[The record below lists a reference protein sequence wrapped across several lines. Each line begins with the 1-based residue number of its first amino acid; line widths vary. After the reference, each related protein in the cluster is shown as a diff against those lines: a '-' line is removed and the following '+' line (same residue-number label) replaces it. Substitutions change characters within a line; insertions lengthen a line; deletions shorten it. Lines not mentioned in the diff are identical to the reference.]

1 MPALLNDLVRQQTGA
16 VKLVP
21 RSLKFE
27 VDIAR
32 GGHGTMD
39 EMDSI
44 GRRSVLACPD
54 CGGVMWEIDE
64 GELSRFRCH
73 VGHAYTAEM
82 MSLALDENLRRA
94 LARAERALEERAAL
108 ARKLNKQALHAGHTS
123 LAETWAERA
132 REFER
137 EMDIIRASIRRMDRL
152 ATDVDAA
159 KRAAA
164 E

>member
-1 MPALLNDLVRQQTGA
+1 M
-16 VKLVP
+16 
-21 RSLKFE
+21 E
-27 VDIAR
+27 
-32 GGHGTMD
+32 

-64 GELSRFRCH
+64 GELTRFRRH
-73 VGHAYTAEM
+73 VGHVYTAEM

-94 LARAERALEERAAL
+94 LASAERAVEERVTL
-108 ARKLNKQALHAGHTS
+108 ARKLCNQALDAGHRL
-123 LAETWAERA
+123 LAKTWAERVQ
-132 REFER
+132 EFEA
-137 EMDIIRASIRRMDRL
+137 EMDIIRTSIRRMDRL
-152 ATDVDAA
+152 AADVEAA